1 MKKPYYLVLRKNG
14 IYYAEFVDLEKQI
27 KTVTRSTGKTN
38 RKEAEI
44 QCEYWLKHGFPTDDE
59 KKTRTITEIAGLA
72 SILNAIRKADLTA
85 DDAIAIVEALKKLN
99 LIDIAAVKNTG
110 AGAVNFVQ
118 FLETFWDYDKSPYIP
133 DRLAHG
139 YRFTR
144 HYALGCQNR
153 VKSSLK
159 DFFGD
164 KKLNCITTAD
174 LKALSK
180 KLANEGRA
188 TSTINQMLL
197 ICCTPLKWAFNEK
210 IIPANPAIGLTKFSI
225 TNKER
230 GILTEA
236 EAAAIF
242 SIDWQDKRAYV
253 GSLVAATTGTRQ
265 GEVLALRRSDIGEDT
280 INIAHSY
287 SPIDGL
293 KCPKNG
299 KKRTVPLLPE
309 VRAALLDLL
318 NDNPHVD
325 KDKPNPAYD
334 PFIFYSSKPDKPCDC
349 KILLEGLKAA
359 LDAVNK
365 KYADAAKNAN
375 LEKPEIFIDY
385 KGRNIIFHSWR
396 HFFCSKITEKI
407 DGEKV
412 AKVSGH
418 LSEAVFKKY
427 ADHIETKNI
436 QEVGNAAAQAFG
448 NVLQFKKGA

>member
-1 MKKPYYLVLRKNG
+1 MKKPFYVHQRKNG
-14 IYYAEFVDLEKQI
+14 IYYAEFVDLEKQEV
-27 KTVTRSTGKTN
+27 TVVRSTGKTT
-38 RKEAEI
+38 RKEAEV
-44 QCEYWLKHGFPTDDE
+44 QCQYWLEHGLPTKGE
-59 KKTRTITEIAGLA
+59 KKARPIAEVAGLA
-72 SILNAIRKADLTA
+72 SILKAIRKADLNA
-85 DDAIAIVEALKKLN
+85 DDAITIVETLKSLK
-99 LIDIAAVKNTG
+99 LIDIAAVANTG
-110 AGAVNFVQ
+110 RGAVNFIE
-118 FLETFWDYDKSPYIP
+118 FLETFWDFDESPYIR

-144 HYALGCQNR
+144 HYANGCQNR
-153 VKSSLK
+153 VKSTLK

-164 KKLNCITTAD
+164 KKLNCVTTDD
-174 LKALSK
+174 LKALSN
-180 KLANEGRA
+180 KLADEGRT

-210 IIPANPAIGLTKFSI
+210 MIPANPAIGLTKFSI

-236 EAAAIF
+236 EAAAVF

-287 SPIDGL
+287 SPVDGL

-299 KKRTVPLLPE
+299 HKRIVPLLPE
-309 VRAALLDLL
+309 VKAALLDLL
-318 NDNPHVD
+318 KDNPHSGID
-325 KDKPNPAYD
+325 D
-334 PFIFYSSKPDKPCDC
+334 PFIFYSLYSDRPVVPNV
-349 KILLEGLKAA
+349 LLEGLK
-359 LDAVNK
+359 DA
-365 KYADAAKNAN
+365 
-375 LEKPEIFIDY
+375 LEKINVDY
-385 KGRNIIFHSWR
+385 ESRNIVFHSWR
-396 HFFCSKITEKI
+396 HFFCTKITEII

-436 QEVGNAAAQAFG
+436 QEVGKAAAQAFG
-448 NVLQFKKGA
+448 NVLQFRKVG

>member
-14 IYYAEFVDLEKQI
+14 VYYAEFVDLERQV
-27 KTVTRSTGKTN
+27 KTVTRSTGKTK

-44 QCEYWLKHGFPTDDE
+44 QCEYWLKHGFPADDE
-59 KKTRTITEIAGLA
+59 KKPRPIAEIAEIA
-72 SILNAIRKADLTA
+72 SILKAIRKADLTA
-85 DDAIAIVEALKKLN
+85 DDAITIVEALKKLN

-110 AGAVNFVQ
+110 ASAVNFVQ

-139 YRFTR
+139 YRLTR
-144 HYALGCQNR
+144 RYALCCQSR

-180 KLANEGRA
+180 KLADEGKT
-188 TSTINQMLL
+188 TSTVNQMLL
-197 ICCTPLKWAFNEK
+197 LCCTPLKWAFNEK
-210 IIPANPAIGLTKFSI
+210 IIPVNPATGLTKFSI

-236 EAAAIF
+236 EAAAVF
-242 SIDWQDKRAYV
+242 SIDWNDKRAYV

-265 GEVLALRRSDIGEDT
+265 GEILALRRSDIGEDT

-299 KKRTVPLLPE
+299 KERTVPLLPE
-309 VRAALLDLL
+309 VRAALMDLL
-318 NDNPHVD
+318 KDNPNSGID
-325 KDKPNPAYD
+325 D
-334 PFIFYSSKPDKPCDC
+334 PFIFYSALTPGKPCDC
-349 KILLEGLKAA
+349 QILLKGFKAA
-359 LDAVNK
+359 LDAVNT
-365 KYADAAKNAN
+365 KYAEAARKEK
-375 LEKPEIFIDY
+375 LEKPEIAIDY
-385 KGRNIIFHSWR
+385 KSRNIVFHSWR
-396 HFFCSKITEKI
+396 HFFCSKITEII

-427 ADHIETKNI
+427 AGHIETKNI
-436 QEVGNAAAQAFG
+436 QEVGNATAQAFG
-448 NVLQFKKGA
+448 NILQFRKGA

>member
-14 IYYAEFVDLEKQI
+14 IYYAEFVDLERQV

-44 QCEYWLKHGFPTDDE
+44 QCEYWLKHGFPTADE
-59 KKTRTITEIAGLA
+59 KKPQTITEITDLA
-72 SILNAIRKADLTA
+72 LILKTIRKDNLTA
-85 DDAIAIVEALKKLN
+85 DDMITIVETLKESKQ
-99 LIDIAAVKNTG
+99 IDIAVVKNTG
-110 AGAVNFVQ
+110 AGAVNFVK
-118 FLETFWDYDKSPYIP
+118 FLETFWDYDKSPYIT

-144 HYALGCQNR
+144 GYAHGCQNR

-180 KLANEGRA
+180 KLADEGRA
-188 TSTINQMLL
+188 TSTINQILL

-236 EAAAIF
+236 EAAAVF
-242 SIDWQDKRAYV
+242 SIEWQDKRAYV
-253 GSLVAATTGTRQ
+253 GSLVAATTGARE
-265 GEVLALRRSDIGEDT
+265 GEILALRQSDIGEDI

-287 SPIDGL
+287 SPKDGL
-293 KCPKNG
+293 KCTKNG

-309 VRAALLDLL
+309 VRAALMDLL
-318 NDNPHVD
+318 KDNPHSGID
-325 KDKPNPAYD
+325 D
-334 PFIFYSSKPDKPCDC
+334 PFIFYTPFTPNKPCDY
-349 KILLEGLKAA
+349 KVLLEGFRAT
-359 LDAVNK
+359 LDAVNI
-365 KYADAAKNAN
+365 KYAEAAQKAK
-375 LEKPEIFIDY
+375 LEKPEIAIDY
-385 KGRNIIFHSWR
+385 KSRNIVFHSWR
-396 HFFCSKITEKI
+396 HFFCSKITEII
-407 DGEKV
+407 DSEKV

-436 QEVGNAAAQAFG
+436 QEVGTATAKAFG
-448 NVLQFKKGA
+448 NILQFRKGA